1 MLCYMYCIFIHLLW
15 LHLNFM
21 LCYMYFHSCT
31 VVAFLLNVWGG
42 IHFMLSCTV
51 NLLLALNC
59 PNQLGNMNIYLPY
72 LQSISLRKVSY
83 KTHFCKKFARAL
95 ILCAVR
101 ALAGSMLLQRQA
113 KDQGKMWR
121 TRSELCKICK
131 LTAFIN
137 YCPVQYITVFV
148 QRISRR
154 PGIEALVRLPLR
166 HLYIVP
172 VGGGRF
178 LQFKKQHIAAAM
190 CLRCSDP

>member
-1 MLCYMYCIFIHLLW
+1 
-15 LHLNFM
+15 
-21 LCYMYFHSCT
+21 
-31 VVAFLLNVWGG
+31 
-42 IHFMLSCTV
+42 
-51 NLLLALNC
+51 
-59 PNQLGNMNIYLPY
+59 
-72 LQSISLRKVSY
+72 
-83 KTHFCKKFARAL
+83 
-95 ILCAVR
+95 
-101 ALAGSMLLQRQA
+101 
-113 KDQGKMWR
+113 MWR

-137 YCPVQYITVFV
+137 YCPVQNITVFV